1 MMITDSIERTLLQ
14 IINSNDIK
22 KLQSFLIT
30 EEAGKYHLFND
41 YVIEKQ
47 SDDTVL
53 VSVNR
58 QSLSQVFSNIK
69 NAVAWCICNKRN
81 KYYEATRIVELDR
94 RLIGLEMDIKIHK
107 KLFLKSKEEE
117 MKLLYFDKLNEN
129 KLKKAHLTEYLNSY
143 ILESTRWQR
152 KRFEQIQ
159 NIKQKDKY

>member
-1 MMITDSIERTLLQ
+1 MITDSIERTLLQ

-22 KLQSFLIT
+22 KLQSLLIT

-58 QSLSQVFSNIK
+58 QSISQVFSNIK

>member
-1 MMITDSIERTLLQ
+1 MITDSIERTLLQ
-14 IINSNDIK
+14 MINSNDIK

-47 SDDTVL
+47 DDNVL

-58 QSLSQVFSNIK
+58 QSTSQLFSNIK
-69 NAVAWCICNKRN
+69 NAVAWCIFNKRN

-94 RLIGLEMDIKIHK
+94 RLVGLEMDIKIHK
-107 KLFLKSKEEE
+107 KLFLKSKEE
-117 MKLLYFDKLNEN
+117 MKLLYFDKLTED
-129 KLKKAHLTEYLNSY
+129 KLKKTHLTEYLNSY
-143 ILESTRWQR
+143 IVESTRWQR

>member
-1 MMITDSIERTLLQ
+1 MITDSIERTLLQ

-22 KLQSFLIT
+22 KLQSLLIT

-41 YVIEKQ
+41 YIIEKQ

-58 QSLSQVFSNIK
+58 QSVSQVFSNIK
-69 NAVAWCICNKRN
+69 NAVAWCIFNKRN
-81 KYYEATRIVELDR
+81 KYYEAIRIVELDR
-94 RLIGLEMDIKIHK
+94 RLVGLEMDIKIHK